1 MRRFG
6 PLFSWLPNL
15 ITLARLLAVPV
26 TVYLLLIGSYQVAFW
41 LFVAAGVSDAV
52 DGIIA
57 KRFNATSEVG
67 AYLDPLAD
75 KALLVGIYITL
86 GVLNHVAI
94 WLVILI
100 VFRDFLIIGG
110 AILFQTLTQQL
121 TMQPLMVS
129 KTNTAAQIL
138 LASAILAELGFGL
151 SISGLVHV
159 LIYVTTATTVVSGAA
174 YVIKW
179 GRRAVTME
187 RDP

>member
-1 MRRFG
+1 MRRLG
-6 PLFSWLPNL
+6 PLLSWLPNL

-26 TVYLLLIGSYQVAFW
+26 TVYLLLIGSYQGAFW

-75 KALLVGIYITL
+75 KVLLVGIYITL

-110 AILFQTLTQQL
+110 AILFHTLTQQL
-121 TMQPLMVS
+121 TMEPLMVS
-129 KTNTAAQIL
+129 KANTAAQIF
-138 LASAILAELGFGL
+138 LASVILAELGFGL
-151 SISGLVHV
+151 SISGLVQL

-179 GRRAVTME
+179 GHRAVTLE